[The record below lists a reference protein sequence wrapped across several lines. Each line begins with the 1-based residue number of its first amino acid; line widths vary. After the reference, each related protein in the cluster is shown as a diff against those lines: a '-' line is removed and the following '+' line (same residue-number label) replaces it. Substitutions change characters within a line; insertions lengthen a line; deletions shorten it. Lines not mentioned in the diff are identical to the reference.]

1 MKSLTGFEILMEY
14 LNLDYK
20 TLATKLNLLNNS
32 NINFVI
38 NAEWLEDVIHTGDV
52 TEDLL
57 QALEKVTKI
66 PIKYYRN
73 KTLAQKF
80 IKELESRNKPTTY
93 NYNQDLS
100 KPISIL
106 EVDIFDENEQMHTI
120 DIEVPSTLSPKTID
134 EILYSYADDNAR
146 ICVQKQQIDLLK
158 ETIQH
163 EMYQVNENV
172 SAHIIDTSTV
182 QAFYKQISTD
192 SAKQLN
198 DMVKQFSEELYSK
211 IRICN
216 MLYDKLVEYGITNPT
231 KLNIILPII
240 FNFYNTKYEQEV
252 KVDLDDIFSEYMEN
266 RKQDL
271 KQKFTSDTNEDNNKD
286 NKTK

>member
-1 MKSLTGFEILMEY
+1 MKSLTGFKVLMEY

-38 NAEWLEDVIHTGDV
+38 EPDWLEKAIDSGDIN
-52 TEDLL
+52 ENILK
-57 QALEKVTKI
+57 ALEIVTNV
-66 PIKYYRN
+66 PVEYYKN
-73 KTLAQKF
+73 KTLAQKY
-80 IKELESRNKPTTY
+80 IKQLELQEEPTRYT
-93 NYNQDLS
+93 YNQDLS
-100 KPISIL
+100 KPLSIL
-106 EVDIFDENEQMHTI
+106 ELDVFDEDSQKHTLEI
-120 DIEVPSTLSPKTID
+120 QVPSTLSPKTVD

-146 ICVQKQQIDLLK
+146 ICVQKHQIDLLK

-163 EMYQVNENV
+163 EMYQVNENT
-172 SAHIIDTSTV
+172 SAHIVDTSTV
-182 QAFYKQISTD
+182 QAFYKQISND
-192 SAKQLN
+192 SAKQLD
-198 DMVKQFSEELYSK
+198 DMAKQFSEELYSK
-211 IRICN
+211 IRICS
-216 MLYDKLVEYGITNPT
+216 MLYDKLVEYGITNPV
-231 KLNIILPII
+231 KLNAVLPII

-252 KVDLDDIFSEYMEN
+252 KDNLDDIFSEYIEN